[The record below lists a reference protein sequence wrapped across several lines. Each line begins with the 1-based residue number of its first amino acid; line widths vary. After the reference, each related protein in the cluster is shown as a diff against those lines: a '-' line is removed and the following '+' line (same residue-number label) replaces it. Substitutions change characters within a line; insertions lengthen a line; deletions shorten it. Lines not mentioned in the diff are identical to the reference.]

1 MTELMTAMRES
12 QYQTMPLPGFS
23 GRTQLVRIPSDQVE
37 TIAAISQIL
46 HKYSHA
52 DGAFD
57 NRMLFEIAELLGVQD
72 L

>member
-1 MTELMTAMRES
+1 MRDS
-12 QYQTMPLPGFS
+12 QYQNMALSGFP
-23 GRTQLVRIPSDQVE
+23 GRTKWVRIPSDQAE

-46 HKYSHA
+46 HKYSHG

>member
-1 MTELMTAMRES
+1 MRES
-12 QYQTMPLPGFS
+12 HYQTLTLPGFS
-23 GRTQLVRIPSDQVE
+23 GRTRLIRVPSDQIE

-57 NRMLFEIAELLGVQD
+57 NRMLFEIAQLLGVHD